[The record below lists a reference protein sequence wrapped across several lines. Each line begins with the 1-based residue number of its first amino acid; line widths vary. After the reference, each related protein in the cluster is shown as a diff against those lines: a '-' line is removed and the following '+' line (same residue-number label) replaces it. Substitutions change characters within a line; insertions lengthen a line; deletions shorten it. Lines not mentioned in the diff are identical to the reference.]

1 MKFTVQVSGE
11 AALGLEEQD
20 FEFEA
25 ANGNKAVD
33 LVRERLHKLMPK
45 EGGLLDVVVN
55 AAEEWVQE
63 ARSPRGGT
71 IRETVPPG
79 EVSRFSFMV
88 EPHESVRLKV
98 TAKKFDKE
106 LEALSG
112 EARVTERA
120 RILVGWTRE
129 GSLTQDQ
136 LLEAVGNP
144 SLSLES
150 VIEQVMT
157 GKAVSK

>member
-1 MKFTVQVSGE
+1 MKFSVQVSGE

-25 ANGNKAVD
+25 VNGGKAVD

-45 EGGLLDVVVN
+45 EGGLLDVVVS
-55 AAEEWVQE
+55 ATEEWVQE
-63 ARSPRGGT
+63 ARTPRGGV

-79 EVSRFSFMV
+79 EVSSFSFMV

-112 EARVTERA
+112 EARFTERA
-120 RILVGWTRE
+120 RILVGWMRE
-129 GSLTQDQ
+129 GAITQDQ
-136 LLEAVGNP
+136 LLEAVGNT
-144 SLSLES
+144 SQSLES
-150 VIEQVMT
+150 IVEQVLT